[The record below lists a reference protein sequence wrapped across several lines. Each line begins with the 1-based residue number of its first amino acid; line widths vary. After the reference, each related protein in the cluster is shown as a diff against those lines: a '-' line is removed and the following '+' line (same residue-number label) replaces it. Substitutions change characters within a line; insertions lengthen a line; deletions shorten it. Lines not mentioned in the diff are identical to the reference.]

1 MRIRNSSTGYIKRRI
16 TMQEHTR
23 FIETR
28 SLVKISLLF
37 LALMVVCSSPVF
49 GFTAQSLDITIEK
62 NGDATAV
69 FQYALEGVIENAVPQ
84 SLLQEELIKG
94 LSTSSEPP
102 TVIAFDRTGATMLL
116 RKFAQVSDTDKGTEY
131 MTASMD
137 FTKAEIALENSALN
151 YVISAD
157 FSPQRSKVT
166 FPDGY
171 FREFF
176 DMSTLPSLTHTV
188 IDPKKTGANTTYP
201 DKGSIMVNS
210 SPDRARVFIDS
221 LYTGETPG
229 LFPDI
234 APGQHIITLERDDC
248 EPATRTITVNSNETT
263 QISLVLAYVT
273 PTPLSGR
280 QLPLGV
286 PGFVVVVT
294 GCSLAGVALLRK
306 LVQ

>member
-1 MRIRNSSTGYIKRRI
+1 
-16 TMQEHTR
+16 MQEHPR

-28 SLVKISLLF
+28 SLVKIVLLF
-37 LALMVVCSSPVF
+37 LVFMSVCSSPVF
-49 GFTAQSLDITIEK
+49 AFTAQSLDITIEK

-84 SLLQEELIKG
+84 SLLEDELIKG

-102 TVIAFDRTGATMLL
+102 TVITFDRTGATLL
-116 RKFAQVSDTDKGTEY
+116 LQKFAQVSAADTGTEY
-131 MTASMD
+131 ITASMD
-137 FTKAEIALENSALN
+137 FKKAEIALENSALN

-157 FSPQRSKVT
+157 FSPQRSTVT

-171 FREFF
+171 FCEFS
-176 DMSTLPSLTHTV
+176 DMSTLPSLTHIV

-210 SPDRARVFIDS
+210 SPYKARVFIDS
-221 LYTGETPG
+221 RYSGETPG

-234 APGQHIITLERDDC
+234 APGQHTITLERDDC
-248 EPATRTITVNSNETT
+248 EPATRTVTVNSHETT

-280 QLPLGV
+280 QLPLGL
-286 PGFVVVVT
+286 PGFEVVVT
-294 GCSLAGVALLRK
+294 GCALAGVALLRK
-306 LVQ
+306 IRQ

>member
-1 MRIRNSSTGYIKRRI
+1 
-16 TMQEHTR
+16 MQEHTL

-28 SLVKISLLF
+28 SLVKISLSF
-37 LALMVVCSSPVF
+37 LALLMVCGSPVF
-49 GFTAQSLDITIEK
+49 AFTAQSLDITIEK

-137 FTKAEIALENSALN
+137 FKKAEIALKNSALN

-157 FSPQRSKVT
+157 FSPQGSKVT

-171 FREFF
+171 FQEFS
-176 DMSTLPSLTHTV
+176 DISTLPSLTHIV
-188 IDPKKTGANTTYP
+188 IDPKKTGVNTTYP
-201 DKGSIMVNS
+201 DTGSIMVNS
-210 SPDRARVFIDS
+210 SPDKARVFIDS
-221 LYTGETPG
+221 RFAGETPG
-229 LFPDI
+229 LFSDI

-280 QLPLGV
+280 QLPLGL
-286 PGFVVVVT
+286 PGFGVVVT
-294 GCSLAGVALLRK
+294 GCALAGVALLRK
-306 LVQ
+306 IRQ